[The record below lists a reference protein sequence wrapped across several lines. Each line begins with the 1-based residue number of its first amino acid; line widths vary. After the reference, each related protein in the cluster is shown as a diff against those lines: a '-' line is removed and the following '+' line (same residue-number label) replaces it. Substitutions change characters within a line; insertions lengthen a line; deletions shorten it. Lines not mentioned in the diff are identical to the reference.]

1 MERKINIAVI
11 GCSGMAEGHMYGV
24 TDNGDKACLY
34 GICDVDRERLELRK
48 VQPPCCNKRLYG
60 ACE

>member
-1 MERKINIAVI
+1 MEQKKINIAVI

-34 GICDVDRERLELRK
+34 GICDVD
-48 VQPPCCNKRLYG
+48 P
-60 ACE
+60 